1 MTEIKYKFITF
12 EGIEGSGKS
21 TQSKKLYEFLLAAKL
36 NAILTREP
44 GGTKASEK
52 IREILIDD
60 EIKKLEAKTELF
72 LNFAARLEHVE
83 KLIKPALAEN
93 KIVISDRFFDS
104 TFAYQG
110 SSFGLD
116 SKLIDEVKKM
126 TIGDFAPDITFL
138 IDVPVEHAF
147 ARIQNRESNNRYE
160 KLGLD
165 FHQKVRNGFLK
176 LASENQR
183 IVLIDGTKTPK
194 EVFEKITQFLLMQ

>member
-36 NAILTREP
+36 NVILTREP

-60 EIKKLEAKTELF
+60 EIEKLEAKTELF

-110 SSFGLD
+110 SAFGLD
-116 SKLIDEVKKM
+116 SKLIDEVKTM